1 MPNNNNMNNMNNF
14 FNPLLNPNF
23 NYNQYQQILQQQMMQ
38 FQQAMQQQEMIMR
51 QQMENIQKIQNQNS
65 EINVIFRRDP
75 ENQIIIKCSLKDK
88 CSDII
93 QKYKNLATKMSNT
106 LKFIFNA
113 RPLHP
118 NLTVEEA
125 GITHNANVFVVETNG
140 VRGG

>member
-1 MPNNNNMNNMNNF
+1 MNNF

-51 QQMENIQKIQNQNS
+51 QQMENFQKEQNQNS
-65 EINVIFRRDP
+65 EIKVIFRRDR
-75 ENQIIIKCSLKDK
+75 ENPIMIQCSLKDK

-93 QKYKNLATKMSNT
+93 QKYKNLAQVKSDT
-106 LKFIFNA
+106 LKCIFSA
-113 RPLHP
+113 QTLYP

-125 GITHNANVFVVETNG
+125 GITHNSNVFVVETNG